1 MHTPASAGTGRPRS
15 PDVDAAI
22 LDAAL
27 ALFVEG
33 GLAAVSFEQIAKR
46 SGVSRTAIYRRW
58 SSKEEVVARAL
69 GRLREQAETTFADW
83 AQRSISEV
91 MDWFVENV
99 PRQMLNPFYR
109 SLSRSVLALGDSSEL
124 KAIYSEAVLRP
135 RRAAFSN
142 MIRRARDAGAL
153 TDGLDPELIQDMLS
167 GALLHQIL
175 LEPADQTEEQLRD
188 YIIRLLTGLGLLQK
202 CAEPRTV
209 RQTERW

>member
-1 MHTPASAGTGRPRS
+1 MPTPSAATGRPRS

-27 ALFVEG
+27 ALFIEG
-33 GLAAVSFEQIAKR
+33 GLGAVSFEQIAKR

-69 GRLREQAETTFADW
+69 GRLREQAEATFADW
-83 AQRSISEV
+83 AERPISEV

-99 PRQMLNPFYR
+99 PRQMLNPLYR

-124 KAIYSEAVLRP
+124 KAIYFEAVLRP

-142 MIRRARDAGAL
+142 MIRRARGAGAL
-153 TDGLDPELIQDMLS
+153 PDGLDPELIQDMLS

-202 CAEPRTV
+202 
-209 RQTERW
+209 

>member
-1 MHTPASAGTGRPRS
+1 MPISPSAGIGRPRS
-15 PDVDAAI
+15 VEVDTAI

-33 GLAAVSFEQIAKR
+33 GLSAVSFEQIAQR

-58 SSKEEVVARAL
+58 SSKEEVLALAL
-69 GRLREQAETTFADW
+69 GRLREQAEATFADW
-83 AQRSISEV
+83 DERPISEV

-99 PRQMLNPFYR
+99 PRQMLNPLYR
-109 SLSRSVLALGDSSEL
+109 SLSRSVLALHEKSEL

-142 MIRRARDAGAL
+142 MIRRARAAGSL
-153 TDGLDPELIQDMLS
+153 PDGLDPELIQDMLT

-175 LEPADQTEEQLRD
+175 FDPADQTEQQLRD
-188 YIIRLLTGLGLLQK
+188 YVIRLLTGLGLL
-202 CAEPRTV
+202 
-209 RQTERW
+209 TESP

>member
-1 MHTPASAGTGRPRS
+1 MCASSSIGTGRPRS
-15 PDVDAAI
+15 PEVDAAI
-22 LDAAL
+22 LEAAL
-27 ALFVEG
+27 ALFIEG
-33 GLAAVSFEQIAKR
+33 GLSAVSFEQITQR

-58 SSKEEVVARAL
+58 SSREEILARAL
-69 GRLREQAETTFADW
+69 GRLREEAEATFADW
-83 AQRSISEV
+83 AERPISEV

-99 PRQMLNPFYR
+99 PRQLLNPLYR
-109 SLSRSVLALGDSSEL
+109 GLSRSVLALGEKSEL

-142 MIRRARDAGAL
+142 MIRRARATGAL
-153 TDGLDPELIQDMLS
+153 PGGLDPELIQDMLT

-202 CAEPRTV
+202 
-209 RQTERW
+209 

>member
-1 MHTPASAGTGRPRS
+1 MRASSSIGTGRPRS
-15 PDVDAAI
+15 PEVDAAI

-27 ALFVEG
+27 ALFIEG
-33 GLAAVSFEQIAKR
+33 GLSAVSFEQITQR

-58 SSKEEVVARAL
+58 SSREEILARAL
-69 GRLREQAETTFADW
+69 GHLCEEAEATFADW
-83 AQRSISEV
+83 AERPISEV

-99 PRQMLNPFYR
+99 PRQMLNPLYR
-109 SLSRSVLALGDSSEL
+109 GLSRSVLALGEKSEL

-142 MIRRARDAGAL
+142 MIRRARATGAL
-153 TDGLDPELIQDMLS
+153 PSSLDPELIQDMLI

-202 CAEPRTV
+202 
-209 RQTERW
+209 